1 MAAKCEA
8 AAAPINAHTIWL
20 LYCNTLRNISQHLEP
35 HLQAVKEEAVK
46 YYQLGIHQGMLEESA
61 IRSAESIQ
69 SLLQQMSVPSM
80 WDNTRFLTKAAGV
93 IPPSAP
99 ERETV
104 KLILSYYNL
113 HLFFYKRATQLKAS
127 ESKEERK
134 ALSEVTKMHM
144 NISLSTASN
153 TFMSEDYCQYLAR
166 LLSECLGIPEEKMS
180 FDHFYLDC
188 NGKNIHN

>member
-8 AAAPINAHTIWL
+8 AAAPINAHSTWL
-20 LYCNTLRNISQHLEP
+20 LYCNTLHTISQHLEP

-46 YYQLGIHQGMLEESA
+46 YYQLGRHQEILEESA

-80 WDNTRFLTKAAGV
+80 WDNTLFLTKAAGV

-104 KLILSYYNL
+104 KFILSYYNL
-113 HLFFYKRATQLKAS
+113 HLFIYKQATRLKES
-127 ESKEERK
+127 KSKEERN
-134 ALSEVTKMHM
+134 APAEVTKM
-144 NISLSTASN
+144 IITLSTASD
-153 TFMSEDYCQYLAR
+153 TFMSEDDCHNLAR
-166 LLSECLGIPEEKMS
+166 RLSEILGIPEEKMS
-180 FDHFYLDC
+180 FDHFDLDC